1 MRRKRLSVENG
12 FVAALAVVGL
22 ILCIVVRDVG
32 LKVGFGSISLLL
44 GFYLVLNFV
53 NTEKAVCPQCG
64 KRLRKRR
71 IRKDRVS
78 RGATGNG
85 SPGRLS
91 RLRRPVR
98 NAKKKKP
105 FGKNKKTFTGWV
117 NVFRFVRVQLCFI
130 PSFSITVLQ
139 ALSR

>member
-1 MRRKRLSVENG
+1 MHLLVRGIEMRRKRLSVEIG
-12 FVAALAVVGL
+12 FVAVLAVVGL

-44 GFYLVLNFV
+44 GFYLVLNFA

-78 RGATGNG
+78 RDATGNG
-85 SPGRLS
+85 SGAAV
-91 RLRRPVR
+91 PVTVICPQCGKEETVW
-98 NAKKKKP
+98 KK
-105 FGKNKKTFTGWV
+105 
-117 NVFRFVRVQLCFI
+117 
-130 PSFSITVLQ
+130 
-139 ALSR
+139 